1 MRASHLGSTVEIGDR
16 AGELQNPV
24 KSARRKMQPVR
35 GFPDQSEAAGIR
47 LRNRLDDISGR
58 SGIGQDSWKTKSGI
72 ACNLNFPRGGDAFGD
87 LSRPLGGRRQHQ
99 IGSGDRRHIDMEV
112 DAVEQGT
119 RKPRLILSDAA
130 GNGLPVTSKAR
141 LARVAATA
149 RVHRRDELK
158 PRRIDDAVVGPR
170 DRDFAGFERLPE
182 TIQNLRLELR
192 QFVEE

>member
-1 MRASHLGSTVEIGDR
+1 
-16 AGELQNPV
+16 
-24 KSARRKMQPVR
+24 
-35 GFPDQSEAAGIR
+35 
-47 LRNRLDDISGR
+47 
-58 SGIGQDSWKTKSGI
+58 
-72 ACNLNFPRGGDAFGD
+72 
-87 LSRPLGGRRQHQ
+87 
-99 IGSGDRRHIDMEV
+99 MEV

-130 GNGLPVTSKAR
+130 GNGLPVTGKAR

-158 PRRIDDAVVGPR
+158 PRRVDDAVVGPC